1 MSDAWL
7 YYIWHIVKKFFIN
20 HVIYTY
26 RTIQSPAI
34 NSQLCIFKILYS
46 KTAQKIFIIL
56 YILPIA
62 KNSRL
67 QYYNIVL
74 EGGKHETQKLNK
86 NKK

>member
-1 MSDAWL
+1 MALLHLAYCEKIFYKSCNL
-7 YYIWHIVKKFFIN
+7 YI
-20 HVIYTY
+20 
-26 RTIQSPAI
+26 SPAI

-74 EGGKHETQKLNK
+74 EGGKPETQKLNK